1 MTTTLTREQKLVD
14 EQNKIWNR
22 MQELMRI
29 PDTEDRDWTAE
40 ERTNFD
46 QAEEDLTRVSGDIER
61 IQRHTQHAGV
71 DRSQHFDTGR
81 TPEEERQGELT
92 RDERYNSA
100 FDTYLRRGVGALDYE
115 GQQLLEQADQRAL
128 GGGQDDLGGYLVP
141 EGFRLK
147 LTEEMI
153 AFGGILSLAEVI
165 TTTTGNDLPWPNS
178 TETGTKGR
186 IISEN
191 TQMTSGNINFGT
203 RKLVAHT
210 YTSDIVRVS
219 MQLLRDSAFS
229 LETWLPAKLGER
241 IGRAAAEH
249 LAVGTGS
256 GQPEGLTTNLTAGAT
271 GTGATAITYDNLVD
285 LEHSVNSAYRPNA
298 RYVFNDQTLKVL
310 RKLKDQDQRPLWQP
324 VPVPGFPATINGIP
338 YTVDDDM
345 PIPGA
350 NNKSIVFGDIRRAYV
365 VRRVL
370 DVQTIRFTERYMDF
384 LQVGFAAFSRMDGR
398 LDDGQAAR
406 AFQHSS

>member
-1 MTTTLTREQKLVD
+1 MSG
-14 EQNKIWNR
+14 
-22 MQELMRI
+22 M
-29 PDTEDRDWTAE
+29 
-40 ERTNFD
+40 
-46 QAEEDLTRVSGDIER
+46 DLE
-61 IQRHTQHAGV
+61 A
-71 DRSQHFDTGR
+71 
-81 TPEEERQGELT
+81 
-92 RDERYNSA
+92 
-100 FDTYLRRGVGALDYE
+100 
-115 GQQLLEQADQRAL
+115 QQLLAGIAQRAQ
-128 GGGQDDLGGYLVP
+128 GTFPDDLGGYLVP
-141 EGFRLK
+141 EGFRTK

-165 TTTTGNDLPWPNS
+165 TTTTGADLPWPNS

-191 TQMTSGNINFGT
+191 TQMNTGTINFGA

-210 YTSDIVRVS
+210 YTSDIVLVS
-219 MQLLRDSAFS
+219 LQLLQDSAFS

-249 LAVGTGS
+249 FAVGTGT
-256 GQPEGLTTNLTAGAT
+256 GQPEGLTTNLTAGAN

-285 LEHSVNSAYRPNA
+285 LEHSINSAYRANA

-345 PIPGA
+345 PVPGA
-350 NNKSIVFGDIRRAYV
+350 NAKSIVYGDIRRAYV
-365 VRRVL
+365 VRRVR
-370 DVQTIRFTERYMDF
+370 DVQSIRFAERYMDY
-384 LQVGFAAFSRMDGR
+384 LQIGFAAFSRLDGR
-398 LDDGQAAR
+398 LDDAQAAR
-406 AFQHSS
+406 AFQHGS